1 MVIIV
6 VSRLYGAT
14 RENQTKRRGGVMA
27 ACGSVVQWRYG
38 NMDCQ
43 FFKGGKIPGLGIK
56 DPKTTCKP
64 RTSTI
69 CFMKFFIK
77 PRSFRGF
84 IFSLMLLPPIKM
96 SQNELELFLSPL
108 HFFK

>member
-6 VSRLYGAT
+6 VSRLNGAT
-14 RENQTKRRGGVMA
+14 RENQTKRRG
-27 ACGSVVQWRYG
+27 GSVVQWRYG

-69 CFMKFFIK
+69 CFMKFFYQTK
-77 PRSFRGF
+77 E
-84 IFSLMLLPPIKM
+84 FSWFYFLADVVTTN
-96 SQNELELFLSPL
+96 QNEP
-108 HFFK
+108 K

>member
-6 VSRLYGAT
+6 VSRSDRAD
-14 RENQTKRRGGVMA
+14 RENQTKRHGGVMA

-43 FFKGGKIPGLGIK
+43 FFKGEKIPGLGIK

-77 PRSFRGF
+77 PWYFVT
-84 IFSLMLLPPIKM
+84 IIVLTYCEKK
-96 SQNELELFLSPL
+96 LF
-108 HFFK
+108 